1 MASPGGRTPI
11 PETTRIRGEVRESL
25 RRLLSSVE
33 TQERQVDA
41 ALQRLADV
49 PRSDLAEF
57 LSAQRAL
64 FLASQEEQM
73 QEWDT
78 LLRSTGLEV
87 REDGSVRRR
96 VFCNCD
102 YYWVTMVWTGRG
114 KLLRNYAD
122 GKGFLL
128 THPRP
133 TLKGA

>member
-49 PRSDLAEF
+49 PRTDLAEF

-87 REDGSVRRR
+87 REDVSVRMT
-96 VFCNCD
+96 VVYNC
-102 YYWVTMVWTGRG
+102 
-114 KLLRNYAD
+114 
-122 GKGFLL
+122 
-128 THPRP
+128 
-133 TLKGA
+133 